1 MFIGELSCLF
11 IYVIA
16 RFIHIRRSYV
26 AQPNSAEGSSITAL
40 VPNSEEIFPKFNPL
54 VFAAPA
60 FCDVLATSVMYIG
73 LNLTQA
79 SSFQML
85 RGGIL

>member
-11 IYVIA
+11 VYIIA
-16 RFIHIRRSYV
+16 RYIQNYRNQSSLY
-26 AQPNSAEGSSITAL
+26 SDEGSESGIPTHIIER
-40 VPNSEEIFPKFNPL
+40 NSLKFNPW
-54 VFAAPA
+54 VFVVPA
-60 FCDVLATSVMYIG
+60 FCDVLATSIMYIS

-85 RGGIL
+85 RG

>member
-11 IYVIA
+11 VYFITRYIQNRRDRA
-16 RFIHIRRSYV
+16 SLYNGEGSGSGIPIHITER
-26 AQPNSAEGSSITAL
+26 NSL
-40 VPNSEEIFPKFNPL
+40 KFNPWIF
-54 VFAAPA
+54 VVPA
-60 FCDVLATSVMYIG
+60 FCDVLATSIMYIG

-85 RGGIL
+85 RG

>member
-11 IYVIA
+11 VYLISNYIQNH
-16 RFIHIRRSYV
+16 RDQTPSYSDEYNG
-26 AQPNSAEGSSITAL
+26 NSIPTHVTERNFL
-40 VPNSEEIFPKFNPL
+40 KFNPW
-54 VFAAPA
+54 VFGVPA
-60 FCDVLATSVMYIG
+60 FCDVLSTSIMYIS

-85 RGGIL
+85 RGLFL